1 MYEGVAV
8 RDVMSR
14 EFVGVSE
21 SDSLTET
28 ASLLLTEGSSAAVV
42 LRGGS
47 SVGLFTERDA
57 LSALANGVATNS
69 ASVSDV
75 MRRGVP
81 AVRADSALETVVE
94 RMRLEDVRWLVV
106 ESESGVE
113 GLVTETD
120 LLTAVSLD
128 DHREPAVDSTVKH
141 HEGGSICQGCGTF
154 TRDLLDRD
162 GDLLCPS
169 CRAQ

>member
-1 MYEGVAV
+1 MYEGVTV

-28 ASLLLTEGSSAAVV
+28 ASLLLAEGSSAAVV

-47 SVGLFTERDA
+47 PVGLFTERDA
-57 LSALANGVATNS
+57 LSALANGVTTDS
-69 ASVSDV
+69 ASVSEL
-75 MRRGVP
+75 MHRSVP
-81 AVRADSALETVVE
+81 AVRADSDLGTAVE
-94 RMRLEDVRWLVV
+94 RMRVEDIRWLVV

-128 DHREPAVDSTVKH
+128 DHREPAVDSTAKR
-141 HEGGSICQGCGTF
+141 HEGGSICQGCGTV
-154 TRDLLDRD
+154 TRDLLDHD